1 MRKESINASSA
12 KQARKLAPWA
22 AKVVKVE
29 GGYFAFES
37 VADAQTWRRQK

>member
-1 MRKESINASSA
+1 MRKEFINASSA

-29 GGYFAFES
+29 GGYLAFES